1 MESAAE
7 ISTPQRLND
16 QLEHSVASLMEKILI
31 WKLRTIMNT
40 TSRNYLRV
48 IFGLAKTDELMT

>member
-16 QLEHSVASLMEKILI
+16 QLEHWAASLVEKILI
-31 WKLRTIMNT
+31 WKPRTIMNMK
-40 TSRNYLRV
+40 SRNCLRV